1 MKFNVEFQI
10 KASEG
15 QICGARVVEAPT
27 KEWAINIVLYLLEW
41 EFGDFE
47 VDMIHAEK
55 VKNK

>member
-15 QICGARVVEAPT
+15 QIYGARVVEAPT
-27 KEWAINIVLYLLEW
+27 KECAIKIVLHLLEW

-47 VDMIHAEK
+47 IDIIHAEK
-55 VKNK
+55 AKNK